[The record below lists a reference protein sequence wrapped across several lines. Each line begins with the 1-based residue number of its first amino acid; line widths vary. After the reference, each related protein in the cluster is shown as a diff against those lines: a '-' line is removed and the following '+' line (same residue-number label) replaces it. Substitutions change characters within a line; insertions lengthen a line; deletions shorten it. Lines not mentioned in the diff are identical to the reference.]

1 MGLSGES
8 SGVNRPI
15 LVVSDDLG
23 ALGAGT
29 EELGWRLVPVSHE
42 ADLAAHYLESQAGIA
57 VIDGRAD
64 IDRAIE
70 GARAIAA
77 DIDLNGGGL
86 LMLLPRAAEAVLPRI
101 IEAGATHFLIE
112 PFTIWEVSATLQLIE
127 RQRRQVSRTAR
138 AERRR
143 SLQPLSVPAD
153 SDGDPLTGLAGA
165 PLARRWIEA
174 RLGDKGCHIIL
185 LAVTRFEII
194 NTAFGRD
201 VGDRMLQMIGRLI
214 VPLVKDAGGRDALV
228 ARTTGAE
235 FVIGLD
241 GEIGRERV
249 AFLADQVAAMLDRPH
264 PVGEHMISVSSRIA
278 AVSSEASDR
287 GATDVLRRAGASL
300 AELKSASGVRVQ
312 HLSAEVSEQRARE
325 RELSSELRA
334 ALDGQQIEILF
345 QPQVS
350 VTTGQIAGVE
360 ALARWQHPRHGMLGA
375 ATLFAVA
382 EQSDYVGALS
392 NHIQQRAIAAA
403 AGWPEPLAGLRLSVN
418 VTAEDILVPGFADRF
433 FDMVDSLAFPRERL
447 TVELTETG
455 LIADLARASEL
466 LSKLRAGRCRVAI
479 DDFGT
484 GYSSLAYLKALPLDY
499 LKIDQRLSADITG
512 SSRDRIVVRGVID
525 MARSLGLGVIAEG
538 VETHEQLTLLA
549 REGCN
554 YYQGFLF
561 SGPVTTEELV
571 RLSGA

>member
-1 MGLSGES
+1 
-8 SGVNRPI
+8 
-15 LVVSDDLG
+15 
-23 ALGAGT
+23 
-29 EELGWRLVPVSHE
+29 
-42 ADLAAHYLESQAGIA
+42 
-57 VIDGRAD
+57 
-64 IDRAIE
+64 
-70 GARAIAA
+70 
-77 DIDLNGGGL
+77 
-86 LMLLPRAAEAVLPRI
+86 
-101 IEAGATHFLIE
+101 
-112 PFTIWEVSATLQLIE
+112 
-127 RQRRQVSRTAR
+127 
-138 AERRR
+138 
-143 SLQPLSVPAD
+143 
-153 SDGDPLTGLAGA
+153 
-165 PLARRWIEA
+165 
-174 RLGDKGCHIIL
+174 
-185 LAVTRFEII
+185 
-194 NTAFGRD
+194 
-201 VGDRMLQMIGRLI
+201 
-214 VPLVKDAGGRDALV
+214 
-228 ARTTGAE
+228 
-235 FVIGLD
+235 
-241 GEIGRERV
+241 
-249 AFLADQVAAMLDRPH
+249 MLDRPH

-287 GATDVLRRAGASL
+287 AATDVLRRAGASL

-561 SGPVTTEELV
+561 SGPVTTEELM

>member
-1 MGLSGES
+1 
-8 SGVNRPI
+8 
-15 LVVSDDLG
+15 
-23 ALGAGT
+23 
-29 EELGWRLVPVSHE
+29 
-42 ADLAAHYLESQAGIA
+42 
-57 VIDGRAD
+57 
-64 IDRAIE
+64 
-70 GARAIAA
+70 
-77 DIDLNGGGL
+77 
-86 LMLLPRAAEAVLPRI
+86 
-101 IEAGATHFLIE
+101 
-112 PFTIWEVSATLQLIE
+112 
-127 RQRRQVSRTAR
+127 
-138 AERRR
+138 
-143 SLQPLSVPAD
+143 
-153 SDGDPLTGLAGA
+153 
-165 PLARRWIEA
+165 
-174 RLGDKGCHIIL
+174 
-185 LAVTRFEII
+185 
-194 NTAFGRD
+194 
-201 VGDRMLQMIGRLI
+201 
-214 VPLVKDAGGRDALV
+214 
-228 ARTTGAE
+228 
-235 FVIGLD
+235 
-241 GEIGRERV
+241 
-249 AFLADQVAAMLDRPH
+249 
-264 PVGEHMISVSSRIA
+264 
-278 AVSSEASDR
+278 
-287 GATDVLRRAGASL
+287 
-300 AELKSASGVRVQ
+300 
-312 HLSAEVSEQRARE
+312 
-325 RELSSELRA
+325 
-334 ALDGQQIEILF
+334 
-345 QPQVS
+345 
-350 VTTGQIAGVE
+350 
-360 ALARWQHPRHGMLGA
+360 MLGA

-403 AGWPEPLAGLRLSVN
+403 AGWPEPLAGLRMSVN